1 MDRTDVGRPTKRPC
15 LSDQTLGSDKDDLE
29 SELVGK
35 LHDLMGTDR
44 GVDLHGIDHGSLFVN
59 NLRELLQN
67 N

>member
-15 LSDQTLGSDKDDLE
+15 LSDQTLSSDKNDLE

-35 LHDLMGTDR
+35 LHDLMGMDR
-44 GVDLHGIDHGSLFVN
+44 GVDLDGINHEALFVN
-59 NLRELLQN
+59 NLLKLLQN